1 MTDTQPRSYP
11 LTVSTILGY
20 DSAMAPVRHI
30 MLILLLLP
38 CLASA
43 ANNERNFG
51 GIGIDGVPLADGRIE
66 IRQLV
71 NGGPA
76 HRAGLKAGDIILSV
90 DGKPTKGSDFR
101 QMVDRRLRGRAGTK
115 VLLAVE
121 RPGAAKPLRLEIRR
135 AQLTI
140 PAETKKP

>member
-1 MTDTQPRSYP
+1 MA
-11 LTVSTILGY
+11 TVRY
-20 DSAMAPVRHI
+20 I
-30 MLILLLLP
+30 MLILVLLP
-38 CLASA
+38 CLAYS

-76 HRAGLKAGDIILSV
+76 HLAGLKAGDIILSV
-90 DGKPTKGSDFR
+90 DGKPTRGSDFR
-101 QMVDRRLRGRAGTK
+101 QMVDHRLRGRAGTK
-115 VLLAVE
+115 VLLTIE
-121 RPGAAKPLRLEIRR
+121 RPGSAKPLRLEIRR

-140 PAETKKP
+140 PAEPHPP